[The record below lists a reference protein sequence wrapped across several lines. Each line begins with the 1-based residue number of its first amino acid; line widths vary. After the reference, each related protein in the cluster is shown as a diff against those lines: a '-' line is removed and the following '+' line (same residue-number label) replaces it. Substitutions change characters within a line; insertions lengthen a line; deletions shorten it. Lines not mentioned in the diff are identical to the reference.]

1 MRIST
6 NMVNA
11 DFLNNLATTTNK
23 VQSTMN
29 QLASL
34 KEVNKASDNPLLVSK
49 ILDLNVSISQNSSY
63 AMTISDAKD

>member
-34 KEVNKASDNPLLVSK
+34 KEVNKASD
-49 ILDLNVSISQNSSY
+49 
-63 AMTISDAKD
+63 KDRKSVV

>member
-34 KEVNKASDNPLLVSK
+34 KEVNKASLPAPVHIGDVAIKNLLGTGIDIVATNEV
-49 ILDLNVSISQNSSY
+49 D
-63 AMTISDAKD
+63 

>member
-23 VQSTMN
+23 VQTTTN

-34 KEVNKASDNPLLVSK
+34 KEVTKELPTIRSK
-49 ILDLNVSISQNSSY
+49 IL
-63 AMTISDAKD
+63 T